1 MHLLEIIT
9 LTLLC
14 LLLQWL
20 FSIYHVSLWPVI
32 FPPSVIV
39 CNNWVFYYFMRCQWL
54 AWLTAINTISKFLL
68 TVAYHF
74 KKRNTLENYILCLNV
89 YPFQLSL
96 FRTFNISFQLVALF
110 LLDNMVMY
118 SLHSTWS
125 NEKFVQLFET
135 IWLQKGIYS
144 TFT

>member
-1 MHLLEIIT
+1 MI
-9 LTLLC
+9 
-14 LLLQWL
+14 
-20 FSIYHVSLWPVI
+20 SLVD
-32 FPPSVIV
+32 S
-39 CNNWVFYYFMRCQWL
+39 Y
-54 AWLTAINTISKFLL
+54 NTISKFLL
-68 TVAYHF
+68 TVTYHF

-96 FRTFNISFQLVALF
+96 FCTFNISFQLVALF
-110 LLDNMVMY
+110 LLDNMVTY
-118 SLHSTWS
+118 SLHSTWT